1 MDLGD
6 MMKWFDAV
14 PMTSVVNRIWVGGYV
29 QAARLVED
37 NTEKITA
44 VLNVSTEPPYQ
55 KNPDI
60 VYMHIPLHDGHK
72 IPSRQFAECLSWLK
86 FMYEHGHNIL
96 IHCAAGISRSVT
108 ITAAFMHYL
117 DITDFDTAMDR
128 IRLARPIASPA
139 SAVLVSAKQLLRAY
153 PYDGS
158 MGDEPDP
165 QEEGIHEV
173 IKRVQAKRAA
183 RAHPNEQCSMKQF
196 LLAQNPDDNR
206 PRHLIECTCEKLLD
220 PMEVAR
226 LEEAR

>member
-1 MDLGD
+1 MSEKKRKYNHTYISYDQWQEERCDGCGHRAHEPGCGELEDGNPNGAFAEMWPCGCKVNSKEPYKAPPPPPKPKPPSGKICGMPLRLDLGD

-60 VYMHIPLHDGHK
+60 VYMHIPFHDGHK

-139 SAVLVSAKQLLRAY
+139 SAVLVSA
-153 PYDGS
+153 
-158 MGDEPDP
+158 
-165 QEEGIHEV
+165 
-173 IKRVQAKRAA
+173 
-183 RAHPNEQCSMKQF
+183 
-196 LLAQNPDDNR
+196 
-206 PRHLIECTCEKLLD
+206 
-220 PMEVAR
+220 
-226 LEEAR
+226 